1 MFLNCLI
8 FELRS
13 LIISDGKATKIL
25 ANSESYK
32 NSLFM
37 RQRTPDMHAIHS
49 LASKI
54 P

>member
-25 ANSESYK
+25 ANSEILQKLIIYEAK
-32 NSLFM
+32 DT
-37 RQRTPDMHAIHS
+37 RYACDT
-49 LASKI
+49 
-54 P
+54 